1 MRAILM
7 TVKDVV
13 ANADLA
19 TFNKIDESGLDKFTK
34 LSNFEVSA
42 IFLEYAAK
50 NIRNNRVIN
59 AGRGNP
65 NWINTTARLANQKLV
80 NFGVEESKRTFER
93 DDGAMAG
100 FIEGEGVA
108 DRFLAT
114 LSDTDSTDQFLRS
127 AFDYCVD
134 KLGFDKDAFVKE
146 LLDGV
151 IGNNYPVPSRALK
164 YTEQILNAYLQK
176 NLYKGVDLAGETD
189 VFPTEGGTAA
199 MVYLF
204 QELKQ
209 SHILNPGDTIAIN
222 SPIFTPYLQIPELAE
237 YNLKIVKLA
246 ADEDDNWQMTDEQM
260 DTLKDPSIKGFFD
273 VNPTNPSARAYSPHT
288 LDKFKEVVEANPNL
302 VVISDDVYGTFAD
315 DYQSIYAAIPHNTLL
330 VYSFSKLYGATGQRL
345 GLIAANKNNVC
356 DRIIKEVTN
365 NDKSIKDAMEERYS
379 MVVPEPNEM
388 KFIDRT
394 VADSR
399 AIGLYHTSGLS
410 TPQQIMMDLFALN
423 SLITDDVDDYLLTSK
438 KVVNY
443 RYHALWDEIGVNV
456 DNSHA
461 NTKYYTLVD
470 IYDLVEKVHGE
481 EFGKYF
487 RSQYSYLSF
496 PYRLAK
502 EFGAVVMDASGFGAR
517 KGYVRISLANLTS
530 DDYRD
535 LAKCIK
541 SLIDEYYMEFQQD
554 QKA

>member
-1 MRAILM
+1 M
-7 TVKDVV
+7 TVKDVSTTV
-13 ANADLA
+13 DLD
-19 TFNKIDESGLDKFTK
+19 TFEKIDDSELSKFNK

-42 IFLEYAAK
+42 IFLKYAAK

-65 NWINTTARLANQKLV
+65 NWINTLSRAAYSKLI
-80 NFGVEESKRTFER
+80 NFGIKESGNTFER
-93 DDGAMAG
+93 DDGVMAG
-100 FIEGEGVA
+100 FIESDGVA
-108 DRFLAT
+108 DRLMAT
-114 LSDTDSTDQFLRS
+114 LSDTDTVDQFLS
-127 AFDYCVD
+127 SSLNYCVNT
-134 KLGFDKDAFVKE
+134 LGFDKDEFVAE
-146 LLDGV
+146 LLNGV
-151 IGNNYPVPSRALK
+151 IGNNYPVPSRSLK
-164 YTEQILNAYLQK
+164 YTELILQQYLQK
-176 NLYKGVDLAGETD
+176 NLFKDVDLADQTD

-204 QELKQ
+204 QELSQ
-209 SHILNPGDTIAIN
+209 SHILKPGDTIAIN
-222 SPIFTPYLQIPELAE
+222 SPIFTPYLQIPELSE

-260 DTLKDPSIKGFFD
+260 DMLKDTRIKAFFD

-288 LDKFKEVVEANPNL
+288 LDHFKEIVEANPNL
-302 VVISDDVYGTFAD
+302 IVVTDDVYGTFAD
-315 DYQSIYAAIPHNTLL
+315 EYQSVYAAIPHNTLL
-330 VYSFSKLYGATGQRL
+330 VYSFSKLYGATGHRL
-345 GLIAANKNNVC
+345 GLIAAHKDNVC
-356 DRIIKEVTN
+356 DKMLQEMTAADAEVKKEF
-365 NDKSIKDAMEERYS
+365 NDRYS
-379 MVVPEPNEM
+379 MVVPEPEKM

-410 TPQQIMMDLFALN
+410 TPQQIMMDLFALT
-423 SLITDDVDDYLLTSK
+423 SLIAGDNVDDYLLSSK
-438 KVVNY
+438 KLVNY

-461 NTKYYTLVD
+461 NTKYYTLVN
-470 IYDLVEKVHGE
+470 IYDLVEKIHGADFAE
-481 EFGKYF
+481 YF

-530 DDYRD
+530 SDYRD
-535 LAKCIK
+535 LADCMKT
-541 SLIDEYYMEFQQD
+541 LIDEYYLEY
-554 QKA
+554 QKN